1 VGIVDE
7 LNAVQAERAR
17 TREDAVARPAA
28 EREAEIEWAAQA
40 EAVPRQQLA
49 PEILG
54 DAIS

>member
-40 EAVPRQQLA
+40 EAAPRQQLA